1 MKKKRMSQHNK
12 KSYAGKFW
20 IGIIVMFL
28 IIGAVITGMNTSFY
42 GVSVGVIIGFLV
54 GNLMNRF

>member
-1 MKKKRMSQHNK
+1 MSQHNK